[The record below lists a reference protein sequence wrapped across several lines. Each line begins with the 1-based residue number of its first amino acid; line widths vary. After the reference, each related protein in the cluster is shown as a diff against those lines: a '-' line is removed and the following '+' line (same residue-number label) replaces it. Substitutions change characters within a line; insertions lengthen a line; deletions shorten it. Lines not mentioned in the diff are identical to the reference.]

1 MKYLLFI
8 DHFKYSDTKSF
19 KFVLFFEI
27 KDFKNQEIP
36 THTYIFL
43 KFLLFLDFEYSDI
56 LLFKT
61 KEFNL
66 YLQKC
71 SLLL

>member
-27 KDFKNQEIP
+27 KDFKNQ
-36 THTYIFL
+36 
-43 KFLLFLDFEYSDI
+43 
-56 LLFKT
+56 
-61 KEFNL
+61 
-66 YLQKC
+66 
-71 SLLL
+71 